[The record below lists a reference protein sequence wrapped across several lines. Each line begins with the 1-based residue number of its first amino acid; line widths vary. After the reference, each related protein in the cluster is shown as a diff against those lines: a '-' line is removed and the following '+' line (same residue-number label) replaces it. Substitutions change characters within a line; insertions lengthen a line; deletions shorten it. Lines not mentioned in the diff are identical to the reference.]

1 MEAAPGAGLAP
12 LTPDPIDPSTTQQEP
27 PKGAAPAESVE
38 AGAVRES
45 SAAAAASS
53 ATSEPAASPFELD
66 ALLSELA
73 ETFEAPAPKAA
84 ESRASSPLPEAEP
97 PELTLSAAPANAPAQ
112 APAAEPE
119 EEGPTAA
126 PIVAHLISTQP
137 PSPTGGASAGGSA
150 SSSPH
155 AAPSAPSVARGT
167 SPRNGQT
174 AAGAQGASTASTT
187 TSQRVPPVAVSTW
200 TPPSAVTGT
209 APPSG
214 NAAGPASAPSPAPT
228 RAAHPAPSKAAATAA
243 PGAGR
248 AARAS
253 RASAKPAKAAASEAP
268 AVASGT
274 AASAATPAMDRDFI
288 ARNQIVERYFS
299 GKLPLKGA
307 GEFERFC
314 KDHPELLDEIGLP
327 ERVNAG
333 LRLLEAAGKPEPWRE
348 PSRRF
353 WHNPVIPMC
362 LAAAVAI
369 LLFATVGLEHSL
381 AQKSRAIQSL
391 NDAVASQPLEPATTT
406 RTIRLLPSREGA
418 SASPAVVIGAAGQTQ
433 LADLHIDLTHSPYKV
448 YRIIIDRADQGRV
461 AILNNMAKDSNGHVR
476 IALNS
481 SALGPGNYQFTIEGL
496 NWRGE
501 PQPDS
506 WVTIGVQH

>member
-1 MEAAPGAGLAP
+1 
-12 LTPDPIDPSTTQQEP
+12 
-27 PKGAAPAESVE
+27 
-38 AGAVRES
+38 
-45 SAAAAASS
+45 
-53 ATSEPAASPFELD
+53 
-66 ALLSELA
+66 
-73 ETFEAPAPKAA
+73 
-84 ESRASSPLPEAEP
+84 
-97 PELTLSAAPANAPAQ
+97 
-112 APAAEPE
+112 
-119 EEGPTAA
+119 
-126 PIVAHLISTQP
+126 
-137 PSPTGGASAGGSA
+137 
-150 SSSPH
+150 
-155 AAPSAPSVARGT
+155 
-167 SPRNGQT
+167 
-174 AAGAQGASTASTT
+174 
-187 TSQRVPPVAVSTW
+187 
-200 TPPSAVTGT
+200 
-209 APPSG
+209 
-214 NAAGPASAPSPAPT
+214 
-228 RAAHPAPSKAAATAA
+228 
-243 PGAGR
+243 
-248 AARAS
+248 
-253 RASAKPAKAAASEAP
+253 
-268 AVASGT
+268 
-274 AASAATPAMDRDFI
+274 MDRDFI